1 MKFLKFTLAFL
12 VLTSSLIFLI
22 TPENYYVDLIQSFT
36 FHAMLVYIVAT
47 ILFGL
52 LKWKYAASSGVMV
65 CFLLAAH
72 LLPHIDNS
80 VTNNYEVYGKSFK
93 VAHFNVLYN
102 NDNFEETVDYAI
114 QTEADVISFQE
125 VTKDW
130 AYKLMDGME
139 QEYPYFAISE
149 HKVHGIAI
157 FSKYPIENLKTYNW
171 TGEPN
176 LTGNIV
182 YNDKKVHFVTTHTLS
197 PRSPQ
202 RYQNR
207 NEHLTKLAEYV
218 KNIDGPV
225 LAIGD
230 FNAVPWNQYIVKIK
244 ESTDLVDSRKSIA
257 STYPAN
263 YPLGLP
269 IDYIFHS
276 DELSCINFEAIEAKG
291 SDHKGIIGEYAFNTP
306 TMLVD
311 MN

>member
-1 MKFLKFTLAFL
+1 MKFLKFTIAFL
-12 VLTSSLIFLI
+12 VLTSSLIFILP
-22 TPENYYVDLIQSFT
+22 TENFYIDLVQSFT
-36 FHAMLVYIVAT
+36 FHAMLGYVGLSA
-47 ILFGL
+47 LFAIFR
-52 LKWKYAASSGVMV
+52 WKYVTLTAISVSM
-65 CFLLAAH
+65 LLAFH
-72 LLPHIDNS
+72 LLPHI
-80 VTNNYEVYGKSFK
+80 NNGISNEYVMNGNTFK
-93 VAHFNVLYN
+93 VAHFNVLGSNRHFDDIIN
-102 NDNFEETVDYAI
+102 NSIKLN
-114 QTEADVISFQE
+114 ADILSFQE
-125 VTKDW
+125 VERAW
-130 AYKLMDGME
+130 ALKLMDGLE
-139 QEYPYFAISE
+139 HQYPYFAITE
-149 HKVHGIAI
+149 HERHGVAI
-157 FSKYPIENLKTYNW
+157 FSKYPLQDLHTYKW
-171 TGEPN
+171 TGEPT
-176 LTGNIV
+176 LTGNII
-182 YNDKKVHFVTTHTLS
+182 YNDKQVHFVTTHTLS
-197 PRSPQ
+197 PRNPQ